1 MEFAKALGVKGTKK
15 DGYLEDGD
23 TLITWCYGHLVT
35 MCYPADYD
43 PSLKTW
49 SLDTLPFIPAT
60 YKYQPIPEAH
70 TKKQYRIIQTLLN
83 RKDVSAIYYSG
94 DSAREGE
101 YIQRLI
107 RQLAGRNKDA
117 QEFRVWI
124 DSQTKEEIQRGIRE
138 AKPLSFY
145 DKLSDSAYARA
156 IEDYLAGINF
166 SRSLSLK
173 YADIANQSSPDG
185 KRHPVA
191 VGRVMSCT
199 LGMIVDLERE
209 IRNAVVKPVYGISA
223 DIGNSVIASWKI
235 MPPSPYAEDPD
246 NYGGIGLL
254 NKEKTQGVLQELTRN
269 GTLTVQENKHAI
281 EKKAAPLLY
290 NLAELQADC
299 SKKLKISPQET
310 LNYAQDL
317 YEKKLITYPRTDA
330 RVLTRAVQKV
340 ISANVIGLAGDSKIG
355 SFAHLAL
362 QSNLVSDFQSKTS
375 RFVNDAKVSDHYALI
390 PTGQGIQMIST
401 LDFTEQEVFYLIA
414 KRFLSIFFPPAVYE
428 KQSLTLSQGK
438 ETFTASGS
446 VLSDPGY
453 LTIYGTEPKDEDR
466 ILVDAMQ
473 KVQGTVPA
481 VFTIKEGKT
490 KVPGRYTSGSIILAM
505 ENAGKL
511 IEDEALREQIK
522 GSGIGTSAT
531 RAAILEKLQTN
542 QYITVA
548 KGTQVIRPTKF
559 GELIYEILKCAVPTI
574 LNPAYTASWES
585 GLQMVADGK
594 VSEQEYLD
602 KIDAYIR
609 ACIEQIKQTDYTQD
623 LKKAHDALDLVYG
636 KDDIKRGGSSRY
648 DTGLR
653 CPFCGKILRE
663 SLKSP
668 YYYCPGFQ
676 DKSCSFLV
684 PTTMKSGGA
693 QVKIPASALQE
704 MIGSL
709 KKQEDGSY
717 LSGVTKRPV
726 KGFMSKAGKNFEA
739 KLSMS
744 VTPEH
749 MVRYNYCFD
758 QTRKGK

>member
-15 DGYLEDGD
+15 DGYLEDND

-43 PSLKTW
+43 PALKSW
-49 SLDTLPFIPAT
+49 SLDTLPFIPDT
-60 YKYQPIPEAH
+60 YKYQPIAEDY
-70 TKKQYRIIQTLLN
+70 TKKQYNIIKNLLN

-107 RQLAGRNKDA
+107 RQLAGRNEKA
-117 QEFRVWI
+117 AEYRVWI
-124 DSQTKEEIQRGIRE
+124 DSQTEEEIKRGIRE

-145 DKLSDSAYARA
+145 DNLSDSAYARA

-199 LGMIVDLERE
+199 LGMIVDLERQ
-209 IRNAVVKPVYGISA
+209 IRNAVVKPVYGITA
-223 DIGNSVIASWKI
+223 DLGNGIQASWKI
-235 MPPSPYAEDPD
+235 VPPSPFAEDPD
-246 NYGGIGLL
+246 NYGDTGLL
-254 NKEKTQGVLQELTRN
+254 NKEKTQTLLTALSQN
-269 GTLTVQENKHAI
+269 GTLTVRENKHTE
-281 EKKAAPLLY
+281 EKKSAPLLY

-310 LNYAQDL
+310 LSYAQDL
-317 YEKKLITYPRTDA
+317 YEKKMITYPRTDA

-340 ISANVIGLAGDSKIG
+340 VSQNVIGLAGDPKIG

-362 QSNLVSDFQSKTS
+362 QSNLVSDFQNRAS

-390 PTGQGIQMIST
+390 PTGQGIQLVSS
-401 LDFTEQEVFYLIA
+401 LDYTEQEVFYLIA
-414 KRFLSIFFPPAVYE
+414 KRFLSIFFPAAVYE
-428 KQSLTLSQGK
+428 KQLLTLTQGN
-438 ETFTASGS
+438 ETFTATGS

-453 LTIYGTEPKDEDR
+453 LTIYGIEPKEEER
-466 ILVDAMQ
+466 HCLDAMQ
-473 KVQGTVPA
+473 LIQGTVPA
-481 VFTIKEGKT
+481 IFALKEGKT
-490 KVPGRYTSGSIILAM
+490 KVPSRYTSGSIILAM

-511 IEDEALREQIK
+511 IEDETLREQIK

-548 KGTQVIRPTKF
+548 KGTQVVKPTKF

-574 LNPAYTASWES
+574 LNPIYTASWES

-594 VSEQEYLD
+594 ISEQEYLD
-602 KIDAYIR
+602 KINEYIR
-609 ACIEQIKQTDYTQD
+609 ACVGQIKQTDYTQE
-623 LKKAHDALDLVYG
+623 LKKAHDVLDTVYG
-636 KDDIKRGGSSRY
+636 KDDVKRGGSSKY
-648 DTGLR
+648 DTGIH
-653 CPFCGKILRE
+653 CPFCGRTLRE
-663 SLKSP
+663 SSKSP

-684 PTTMKSGGA
+684 PTAMKSGGA

-704 MIGSL
+704 MISSL
-709 KKQEDGSY
+709 QRQDDGSY
-717 LSGVTKRPV
+717 VSGVTKKAV

-749 MVRYNYCFD
+749 MVRYNFCFD
-758 QTRKGK
+758 EARKGK